1 LQITVV
7 LATQYLFSTALSF
20 ATTEWSH
27 FIS

>member
-20 ATTEWSH
+20 ATEWSH